1 MSSLRILFVG
11 GWTSYRALF
20 GWLSPWILIPTFVVE
35 PIFQVLFFASVGRS
49 AGVGTATFFLI
60 GNAVQFASIPCLF
73 AMGNTIG
80 GERNSQTLSLLLVSP
95 ARRIPLFVG
104 RAMPVIVNG

>member
-80 GERNSQTLSLLLVSP
+80 GERQLADLV
-95 ARRIPLFVG
+95 AAAGVTRRGASRSSSGGPC
-104 RAMPVIVNG
+104 R